1 MKKLL
6 VLLFLTALARHSAG
20 EILEVYTWKPYPGK
34 AEQLLQTF
42 EEAAEIHSSLGIGVT
57 INALGVGTT
66 QNMDYVLRYD
76 DLESYGRLKDANFG
90 DTSWNTFLAKARAN
104 PSGELVSSWSAN
116 NLDSSNMADDFTEQ
130 GQVIAFFRWQPAPGA
145 AGLQAMT
152 QGAMTSKP
160 IHEDLGARIET
171 YLINSGENRGQVLY
185 LMIYDSFSDMARSA
199 SAMASSSEWQSLL
212 LENSTNPNVGT
223 LVLSGQAMTI
233 GNWD

>member
-6 VLLFLTALARHSAG
+6 VLLFLTAFAGHSAC

-76 DLESYGRLKDANFG
+76 DLESYGRLKDANFR

-185 LMIYDSFSDMARSA
+185 LMIYDSFSDMARTA

-212 LENSTNPNVGT
+212 LENSTNPNFGT

>member
-1 MKKLL
+1 MKKIL
-6 VLLFLTALARHSAG
+6 VLLFLTAFARHSAG
-20 EILEVYTWKPYPGK
+20 EILDVYSWKPYPGK
-34 AEQLLQTF
+34 AEQLGQTF

-57 INALGVGTT
+57 INALGVGTS
-66 QNMDYVLRYD
+66 QDMDYVLRYD
-76 DLESYGRLKDANFG
+76 DLESYGRLKDANFA
-90 DTSWNTFLAKARAN
+90 DPNWNTFLAKARAN

-116 NLDSSNMADDFTEQ
+116 NLDSSTMAADFTEQ
-130 GQVIAFFRWQPAPGA
+130 GQVIAFFRWQPASGA

-185 LMIYDSFSDMARSA
+185 LMIYDSFSDMARTN

-212 LENSTNPNVGT
+212 LENSTNPNFGT

>member
-185 LMIYDSFSDMARSA
+185 LMIYDSFLDMARTA

-212 LENSTNPNVGT
+212 LENSTNPNFGT

>member
-6 VLLFLTALARHSAG
+6 VLLFLTAFARHSAG

-116 NLDSSNMADDFTEQ
+116 NLDSSNMADDFTDQ

-171 YLINSGENRGQVLY
+171 YLINSGEK
-185 LMIYDSFSDMARSA
+185 
-199 SAMASSSEWQSLL
+199 
-212 LENSTNPNVGT
+212 
-223 LVLSGQAMTI
+223 
-233 GNWD
+233 

>member
-90 DTSWNTFLAKARAN
+90 DMSWNTFLAKARAN

-185 LMIYDSFSDMARSA
+185 LMIYDSFSDMARTA

-212 LENSTNPNVGT
+212 LENSTNPNFGT

>member
-6 VLLFLTALARHSAG
+6 VLLFLTAFAGHSAG

-145 AGLQAMT
+145 AGLQTMT

-185 LMIYDSFSDMARSA
+185 LMIYDSFSDMARTA

-212 LENSTNPNVGT
+212 LENSTNPNFGT

>member
-6 VLLFLTALARHSAG
+6 VLLFLTAFARHSAG

-116 NLDSSNMADDFTEQ
+116 NLDSSNMADDFTDQ

-185 LMIYDSFSDMARSA
+185 LMIYDSFSDMARTA

-212 LENSTNPNVGT
+212 LENSTNPNFGT
-223 LVLSGQAMTI
+223 LVLSGQAMTV

>member
-6 VLLFLTALARHSAG
+6 VLLFLTAFARHSAG

-185 LMIYDSFSDMARSA
+185 LMIYDSFSDMARTN

-212 LENSTNPNVGT
+212 SESNNDPNFGT
-223 LVLSGQAMTI
+223 LVFNGQAMTI
-233 GNWD
+233 GSWD

>member
-1 MKKLL
+1 MKKYLFSV
-6 VLLFLTALARHSAG
+6 VLIMFAQASLG

-57 INALGVGTT
+57 INALGVGTS
-66 QNMDYVLRYD
+66 QDMDYVLRYD
-76 DLESYGRLKDANFG
+76 DLESYGRLKDANFA
-90 DTSWNTFLAKARAN
+90 DPNWNTFLAKARAN

-116 NLDSSNMADDFTEQ
+116 NLDSSSMADDFTEQ

-145 AGLQAMT
+145 AGLQAMR

-160 IHEDLGARIET
+160 VHEDLGARIEA
-171 YLINSGENRGQVLY
+171 YQINSGENRGQVLY
-185 LMIYDSFSDMARSA
+185 LMIYDSFSDMARTN

-212 LENSTNPNVGT
+212 LENSTNPNFGT
-223 LVLSGQAMTI
+223 MVHNGQAMTI

>member
-6 VLLFLTALARHSAG
+6 VLLFLTAFARHSAG

-185 LMIYDSFSDMARSA
+185 LMIYDSFSDMARTA

-212 LENSTNPNVGT
+212 LENSTNPNFGT

>member
-6 VLLFLTALARHSAG
+6 VLLFLTAFARHSAG

-185 LMIYDSFSDMARSA
+185 LMIYDSFSDMARTN

-212 LENSTNPNVGT
+212 SESNNDPNFGT
-223 LVLSGQAMTI
+223 LVLNGQAMTI
-233 GNWD
+233 GSWD

>member
-6 VLLFLTALARHSAG
+6 VLLFLTAFARHSAG

-185 LMIYDSFSDMARSA
+185 LMIYDSFSDMARTA

-212 LENSTNPNVGT
+212 LENSTNPNFGT
-223 LVLSGQAMTI
+223 LVLSGQAMTV

>member
-6 VLLFLTALARHSAG
+6 VLLFLTAFARHSAG

-130 GQVIAFFRWQPAPGA
+130 GQVIAFFRWQPASGA
-145 AGLQAMT
+145 AGLQAMR

-160 IHEDLGARIET
+160 VHEDLGARIEA
-171 YLINSGENRGQVLY
+171 YQINSGENRGQVLY
-185 LMIYDSFSDMARSA
+185 LMIYDSFSDMARTN

-212 LENSTNPNVGT
+212 LENSTNPNFGT
-223 LVLSGQAMTI
+223 LVHSGQAMTI

>member
-6 VLLFLTALARHSAG
+6 VLLFLTAFARHSAG

-185 LMIYDSFSDMARSA
+185 LMIYDSFSDMARTN

-212 LENSTNPNVGT
+212 TESNNDPNFGT
-223 LVLSGQAMTI
+223 LVFNGQAMTI
-233 GNWD
+233 GSWD